1 MEDGAERVRVLVVGE
16 GPSALAE
23 LDGLELET
31 AADLEAA
38 FDRASE
44 GDVDLALVRVDA
56 ADARTAIG
64 AFRDRYPDLGV
75 VAVAPPGRAAVDALD
90 AGAADHLEP
99 EADAETVLRSIRY
112 ATTIRRLERELHRRQ
127 TTDELTGLSNARGFE
142 QMANHHLHLADRSR
156 SPVAIVFV
164 RLADEGA
171 EDPSARMVEAAGV
184 LRDAVRESDV
194 LARVGTD
201 VFAVLLTGDAKG
213 AEALVLSRLVEAL
226 AVHES
231 RGDRAP
237 LSVSVGAA
245 AYDPEHPS
253 SLEELV
259 AEADRRMREA
269 ASGAK
274 RRPPV

>member
-1 MEDGAERVRVLVVGE
+1 MDEGAERVRVLVVGE

-31 AADLEAA
+31 VPDLAAAL
-38 FDRASE
+38 DRASE

-56 ADARTAIG
+56 SGARTAIG
-64 AFRDRYPDLGV
+64 AFRDRFPDLGV
-75 VAVAPPGRAAVDALD
+75 VAVAPAGGAAVDALD

-99 EADAETVLRSIRY
+99 DADAESVLRSIRY
-112 ATTIRRLERELHRRQ
+112 TTTIRRLERELHRRQ
-127 TTDELTGLSNARGFE
+127 TTDELTGLANTRGFE
-142 QMANHHLHLADRSR
+142 QMAGHHLHLADRSR
-156 SPVAIVFV
+156 TPVSIVFV
-164 RLADEGA
+164 RLADEDA
-171 EDPSARMVEAAGV
+171 EDPSARIAEMAPV
-184 LRDAVRESDV
+184 LREAVRESDV

-226 AVHES
+226 AVHEAK
-231 RGDRAP
+231 GDRAP

-253 SLEELV
+253 SLEELM
-259 AEADRRMREA
+259 AEADRRMREPA
-269 ASGAK
+269 
-274 RRPPV
+274 

>member
-1 MEDGAERVRVLVVGE
+1 MDEEAERVRVLVVGE

-23 LDGLELET
+23 VEGLELET
-31 AADLEAA
+31 VADLGSA

-64 AFRDRYPDLGV
+64 AFRDRFPDLGV
-75 VAVAPPGRAAVDALD
+75 VAVAPSGQAAVDALD

-99 EADAETVLRSIRY
+99 NADAEAVLRSIRY
-112 ATTIRRLERELHRRQ
+112 TTTIRRLERELHRRQ
-127 TTDELTGLSNARGFE
+127 TTDEITGLANTRGFE
-142 QMANHHLHLADRSR
+142 QMASHHLHLADRSR
-156 SPVAIVFV
+156 TQVSIVFV
-164 RLADEGA
+164 RLAEESAD
-171 EDPSARMVEAAGV
+171 DPSARMAATAGV

-194 LARVGTD
+194 LARVGAD

-226 AVHES
+226 AVHEARS
-231 RGDRAP
+231 DRTP

-253 SLEELV
+253 SLEELM
-259 AEADRRMREA
+259 AEADRRMREPA
-269 ASGAK
+269 
-274 RRPPV
+274 